1 MFKIVTPERMR
12 AIEAAADASGITYD
26 QLMQNAGK
34 AAADRALAILKNIPD
49 PRVIVLV
56 GPGNNGGDGLVAGLL
71 IAQANPRADVRFYLL
86 KDRPADDPYTQ
97 VAQQA
102 QLFIATAEND
112 YDKRLLKNM
121 VASSDILIDAL
132 FGIGVRLPL
141 RDEVAKVLRA
151 VNQIIN
157 ERHNARPKNIML
169 NPGKTGQIPRPT
181 RLYVLAIDCPSG
193 LDCDTGAVDKN
204 VIPADET
211 ITFIAAKPGQFL
223 FPGAAMVGQ
232 LTIADAGIPS
242 DFKEFAID
250 LDSIVDSD
258 WIYNSLPKR
267 NLDANK
273 GTFGKALIIGGS
285 ANYVGA
291 PGLSAQTAYRSGA
304 GLVAVAAPRPI
315 ASVLAPQMLETTW
328 LMLPESV
335 VITNDALPLILA
347 NLSLY
352 DALLVGPGMG
362 RDEKTREFFLA
373 LLQQIGKTPL
383 VLDADALN
391 ILSEI
396 DHWWEEL
403 PENTIITPHP
413 GEMARL
419 TGLSTAKVQANR
431 WALAAEKAA
440 AWNVHLVLKGAHT
453 IIASTQGH
461 RAVLPFKNDALATA
475 GTGDVLAGLI
485 VGLLAQGMTP
495 LEAALVGGYIHGLAG
510 EIATQK
516 QSSRSV
522 MAGDVLSAI
531 GVALKELEL

>member
-1 MFKIVTPERMR
+1 MR
-12 AIEAAADASGITYD
+12 AIEAAADAAGMTYD

-34 AAADRALAILKNIPD
+34 AAADRALTVLKNIPD

-71 IAQANPRADVRFYLL
+71 IAQAQPRADVRFYLL
-86 KDRPADDPYTQ
+86 KDRPADDPYIQ
-97 VAQQA
+97 IAQQA

-121 VASSDILIDAL
+121 VASSDILLDAL

-157 ERHNARPKNIML
+157 ERHSARPETIML
-169 NPGKTGQIPRPT
+169 NPAKTGQILRPT

-193 LDCDTGAVDKN
+193 LDCDSGAVDKN

-211 ITFIAAKPGQFL
+211 ITFIAAKPGHFL
-223 FPGAAMVGQ
+223 FPGAATIGE
-232 LTIADAGIPS
+232 LTLADAGVPA
-242 DFKEFAID
+242 DFKAFAAD
-250 LDSIVDSD
+250 YDSVVDAE
-258 WIYNSLPKR
+258 WVRETLPIR
-267 NLDANK
+267 TLDANK

-285 ANYVGA
+285 VNYVGA
-291 PGLSAQTAYRSGA
+291 PGLSAQAAYRSGA
-304 GLVAVAAPRPI
+304 GLVAVAAPNHV
-315 ASVLAPQMLETTW
+315 ASVLAPHTLETTW
-328 LMLPESV
+328 LMLPETSA
-335 VITNDALPLILA
+335 ITPNALPMLQA

-352 DALLVGPGMG
+352 DALLIGPGLG
-362 RDEKTREFFLA
+362 REKTTTEFLLA
-373 LLQQIGKTPL
+373 LLPHLNQTPL

-396 DHWWEEL
+396 EHWWEKL
-403 PENTIITPHP
+403 PPNTIITPHP

-419 TGLSTAKVQANR
+419 TGFTTTEVQAKR

-440 AWNVHLVLKGAHT
+440 EWRVILVLKGAHT
-453 IIASTQGH
+453 IIASPQGH

-485 VGLLAQGMTP
+485 VGLLAQGMKP
-495 LEAALVGGYIHGLAG
+495 LEAASAGAYIHGLAG
-510 EIATQK
+510 EITTRT

-522 MAGDVLSAI
+522 IAGDVLNAI
-531 GVALKELEL
+531 GTALQELEQ